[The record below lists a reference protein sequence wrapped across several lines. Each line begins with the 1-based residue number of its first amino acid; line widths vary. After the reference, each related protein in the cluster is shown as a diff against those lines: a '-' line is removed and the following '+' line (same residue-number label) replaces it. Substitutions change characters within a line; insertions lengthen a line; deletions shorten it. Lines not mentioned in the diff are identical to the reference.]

1 MTTIAIAVVYHSGF
15 GHTEK
20 QAQAVAEGAAAVA
33 GARAI
38 LVPVA
43 EAEARIAEL
52 NAADA
57 IVFGTPSYMGGG
69 SGPFKTF
76 MDATSTVWYGR
87 GWMDK
92 VASGF
97 PNSATQSSAK
107 VNTLT
112 NLPHFAHHN
121 GTIR

>member
-43 EAEARIAEL
+43 EAEARIEEL

-57 IVFGTPSYMGGG
+57 IVFGTPTYMGGV

-76 MDATSTVWYGR
+76 MDATSKVWYGR
-87 GWMDK
+87 GWKDK
-92 VASGF
+92 VAAGF
-97 PNSATQSSAK
+97 PNSASQSGDKLKS
-107 VNTLT
+107 LIR
-112 NLPHFAHHN
+112 LPIFPPPH
-121 GTIR
+121 GMQ